1 MRCRVLCAVA
11 CSSMARPPVQM
22 RTARLV
28 CSAASS
34 SAPNPIADALDTI
47 RSKVKTATS
56 SAERDGAPPRLVA
69 VSKTKPVELLQA
81 AYDAGQRDFGENYV
95 QELITKAPLLP
106 DDIAWRFIG
115 KLQSNKAKPLVQGVR
130 SLAAVETVDTAKLA
144 DRLQTAV
151 AGLEPPRATS
161 LGVFIQVN
169 TSPWEGSKGG
179 VLAEEVLPL
188 AEHIRAKCP
197 GLQLCGLMT
206 IGAPDDASCFA
217 ALRQC
222 RDDLAS
228 RLGVSSSDLELSMGM
243 SGDFEVAI
251 AAGSDSVRV
260 GSSIFGQRDYPAKAA

>member
-115 KLQSNKAKPLVQGVR
+115 TSW
-130 SLAAVETVDTAKLA
+130 
-144 DRLQTAV
+144 
-151 AGLEPPRATS
+151 RA
-161 LGVFIQVN
+161 
-169 TSPWEGSKGG
+169 
-179 VLAEEVLPL
+179 
-188 AEHIRAKCP
+188 
-197 GLQLCGLMT
+197 
-206 IGAPDDASCFA
+206 
-217 ALRQC
+217 
-222 RDDLAS
+222 
-228 RLGVSSSDLELSMGM
+228 
-243 SGDFEVAI
+243 
-251 AAGSDSVRV
+251 
-260 GSSIFGQRDYPAKAA
+260 